1 MDFDNI
7 GDLNEHGGD
16 NPGFSGAQQKNV
28 KRSQESQKYF
38 DFLQANDNGAFP
50 YKNADAYSKHLGE
63 KLFKEALSRFGDQIR
78 NISSSDFNN
87 VASVSK
93 RRAVSNYRQIVE
105 TINRARQNF
114 KWIADGASGYEDFA
128 NVVGD
133 FGGVVSELKRHEADY
148 IRDGLAKIKEKLESV
163 SVPLIETIAPGPDDM
178 SNGPR
183 IWPRRSENV
192 LQVWKPNFER
202 RDHPRRAGL
211 PAEIVNFSFDYNEYQ
226 RSLPLAFAN
235 AGWFVDQFLKSGGFD
250 SSANANP
257 EQRFETSTVKTP
269 VAPIPES
276 SDFWQKNGDNLRK
289 LVLPD
294 IQNNGTKPERS
305 LRDALKT
312 LGLVVKESDI
322 KPILARVV
330 QDLGIVV
337 EEETQTTVKG
347 TERAASHFAEERRRR
362 EKVKRGKVKEFLD
375 EVSKLGLDTLG
386 LNIYD
391 EDTASGFVSRKVTQH
406 ALRTVDTF
414 VKLRH
419 VPEYKNISLKA
430 LGRVAAERNMPFN
443 PAYVKALRW
452 TNPDDELDQVRP
464 GQDLI
469 DFAAIANSTLSSN
482 SGKLDFFTGGR
493 NDVEKNRSKKRSP
506 VNAGERLF
514 YDLTESIGRYG
525 VIGKAGGVVEALRNY
540 FANKE
545 KSPDKFIEVETGD
558 IKSVLEGVIEDIKSA
573 TVGDS
578 VDFSMI
584 KNPEVYRLASSG
596 KNYLNV
602 AYDIARERKRN
613 AGYFPERAIEASSF
627 SLGLGRIGGS
637 LRYQFGR
644 AQNSVARGWELTKG
658 AAYQTFRPITRTAQ
672 SVWNAVVD
680 DYRGIQEDNEAARL
694 AELERR
700 GADESKISASRARLE
715 KIRSLRTSQ
724 SATPPEAPQ
733 KPSDDN
739 FGSGDDIV
747 RSRKNDSPPGDGPNN
762 GSRFGGVAFWGK
774 IGLGIAA
781 VGAFA
786 LAIKKAAGAVAQF
799 GTKTLETV
807 AKYAPYSGGIME
819 ANAVYQTGDFWRNV
833 NYAQGVEKSTSELLD
848 AWGKLKDASLDT
860 QIAFKNLYNE
870 LGVLVI
876 DAIIPFISVLSDFLK
891 RNAPLIDVLFDQA
904 PEYKRDSNGHKYIEL
919 DPAEMKPP
927 LPGSQFQN
935 GVLRTPAD
943 PQISDKKGN
952 VGETE
957 FLTPSEKAKRSS
969 LAIQS
974 AIDARISSESLLN
987 REISRLN
994 STMSGVQEALQQGNR
1009 NTAEIVRNTEP
1020 KTNEYVTNPVL
1031 YKAIA
1036 NFSEFRFNE
1045 APGVDVEWKGKLGHE
1060 KQHGRDAKTPENLRY
1075 STNKGLNK
1083 Q

>member
-16 NPGFSGAQQKNV
+16 NPGFSDVQQKNV

-87 VASVSK
+87 VASVPK

-133 FGGVVSELKRHEADY
+133 FGGAVSELKRHETEY
-148 IRDGLAKIKEKLESV
+148 IRDGLAKIKEKLEGALT
-163 SVPLIETIAPGPDDM
+163 PPIEPIVPGPDDM

-211 PAEIVNFSFDYNEYQ
+211 PAEIIDFSFDYNEYQ

-235 AGWFVDQFLKSGGFD
+235 AGWFVDQFSKSVGFNP
-250 SSANANP
+250 SANINP
-257 EQRFETSTVKTP
+257 GQRFETSTVKTP

-276 SDFWQKNGDNLRK
+276 SDFWQKNGDNLRT

-294 IQNNGTKPERS
+294 IQNNGVEPEQS

-312 LGLVVKESDI
+312 LGLKVKESDI
-322 KPILARVV
+322 NPILARVV

-337 EEETQTTVKG
+337 EEETQTTVKRA
-347 TERAASHFAEERRRR
+347 ESAASHFAEERRRR
-362 EKVKRGKVKEFLD
+362 EKVKRGRVKEFLD
-375 EVSKLGLDTLG
+375 EVSKLGLDTLV
-386 LNIYD
+386 LNVYD
-391 EDTASGFVSRKVTQH
+391 EDTASGFVSRKVTRH
-406 ALRTVDTF
+406 ALGTIDTF
-414 VKLRH
+414 VRLRNT
-419 VPEYKNISLKA
+419 PEYKNVSLKA
-430 LGRVAAERNMPFN
+430 LGRIAAERNMPFN
-443 PAYVKALRW
+443 PAYVKALHW
-452 TNPDDELDQVRP
+452 ANPDAELDQIRP

-469 DFAAIANSTLSSN
+469 DFAAIANSSLGPNSS
-482 SGKLDFFTGGR
+482 KLDFFAGGR
-493 NDVEKNRSKKRSP
+493 NDVEKNRSRKRTS

-514 YDLTESIGRYG
+514 YDLTESVGRYG
-525 VIGKAGGVVEALRNY
+525 VIGKAGGVVEAFRNY
-540 FANKE
+540 FVNKE
-545 KSPDKFIEVETGD
+545 KSSDKFIEVESGD
-558 IKSVLEGVIEDIKSA
+558 IENVLKGVIEDIESA

-578 VDFSMI
+578 VDFSRI

-613 AGYFPERAIEASSF
+613 AGYFPERAVEASSF

-658 AAYQTFRPITRTAQ
+658 AAYQTFRPMARTAQ

-715 KIRSLRTSQ
+715 KIRSLRASQ
-724 SATPPEAPQ
+724 PATLPEAPQ
-733 KPSDDN
+733 KPSDDD
-739 FGSGDDIV
+739 FGAGYDV
-747 RSRKNDSPPGDGPNN
+747 AKSRKNDNPPGDGPNN

-774 IGLGIAA
+774 IGLGIASI
-781 VGAFA
+781 GAFA

-807 AKYAPYSGGIME
+807 SKYAPYSGGIME

-833 NYAQGVEKSTSELLD
+833 NYAQGVEKSTSGLLD
-848 AWGKLKDASLDT
+848 AWGELKDSSLDI

-870 LGVLVI
+870 LGILAIDGLLPLIQAVNDFIAWLKGKTEEPPKEDPVPQTKMGLPQTGPTADFVGEAVRGVI
-876 DAIIPFISVLSDFLK
+876 GLFKEEEKKAEELSPRERAK
-891 RNAPLIDVLFDQA
+891 RN
-904 PEYKRDSNGHKYIEL
+904 
-919 DPAEMKPP
+919 
-927 LPGSQFQN
+927 
-935 GVLRTPAD
+935 
-943 PQISDKKGN
+943 
-952 VGETE
+952 
-957 FLTPSEKAKRSS
+957 S

-974 AIDARISSESLLN
+974 AIDASISYSSNPNKSL
-987 REISRLN
+987 EQLN
-994 STMSGVQEALQQGNR
+994 STMNSVREELRQGNK

-1020 KTNEYVTNPVL
+1020 RTNEYVTNPSL

-1045 APGVDVEWKGKLGHE
+1045 APGVDAEWRGKLGQE